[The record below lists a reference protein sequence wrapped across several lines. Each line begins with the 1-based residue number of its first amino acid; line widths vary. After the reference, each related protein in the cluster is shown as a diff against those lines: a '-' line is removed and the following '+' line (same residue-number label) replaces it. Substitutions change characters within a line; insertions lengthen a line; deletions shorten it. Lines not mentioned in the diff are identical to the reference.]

1 MEKQTVIAAIPKTQE
16 IRGTLRLSHYVCSE
30 PCPEYNRSFGRY
42 ASLYTYYQTKPSD
55 IEKVIRMFRDANP
68 QFDDIAIH
76 STFSY
81 VLRDIHHKD

>member
-1 MEKQTVIAAIPKTQE
+1 MEKMTVTAVPKTPE
-16 IRGTLRLSHYVCSE
+16 IRGTLRLSHYVSSE
-30 PCPEYNRSFGRY
+30 PAMNHGRY

-55 IEKVIRMFRDANP
+55 IERVIRMFRDANP

-81 VLRDIHHKD
+81 VLRDIHHNE

>member
-1 MEKQTVIAAIPKTQE
+1 MEKSQE
-16 IRGTLRLSHYVCSE
+16 IRGTLRLSHYVSAE
-30 PCPEYNRSFGRY
+30 PAMNHGRY

>member
-1 MEKQTVIAAIPKTQE
+1 MEKMTVTAIPKTQE
-16 IRGTLRLSHYVCSE
+16 IRGTLRLSHYVSSE
-30 PCPEYNRSFGRY
+30 PSPAWNKQGRY

-55 IEKVIRMFRDANP
+55 IERVVRMFRDANP

>member
-1 MEKQTVIAAIPKTQE
+1 MTVTAIPKTQE

-30 PCPEYNRSFGRY
+30 PCPEYNRSSGRY

-55 IEKVIRMFRDANP
+55 IERVIQMFRDANP
-68 QFDDIAIH
+68 QFANIDIH

-81 VLRDIHHKD
+81 VLRDIHYKD

>member
-1 MEKQTVIAAIPKTQE
+1 MEKTPVTTIPKSQE
-16 IRGTLRLSHYVCSE
+16 IRGTLKLSHFVSSE
-30 PCPEYNRSFGRY
+30 PSPSWNKQGRY
-42 ASLYTYYQTKPSD
+42 ASLYTYYQTRPSD

>member
-1 MEKQTVIAAIPKTQE
+1 MEKMTVTAIPKTQE
-16 IRGTLRLSHYVCSE
+16 IRGTLRLSHYVSSE
-30 PCPEYNRSFGRY
+30 PSPDWNKQGRY

-55 IEKVIRMFRDANP
+55 IERVIRMFRDANP

-81 VLRDIHHKD
+81 VLRDIHHNE

>member
-1 MEKQTVIAAIPKTQE
+1 MEKTVISAIPKSQE
-16 IRGTLRLSHYVCSE
+16 IRGTLRLSHFVSSE
-30 PCPEYNRSFGRY
+30 PSPSWNKQGRY
-42 ASLYTYYQTKPSD
+42 ASLYTYYQIKPSD
-55 IEKVIRMFRDANP
+55 IEMIIRKFRSANP

>member
-1 MEKQTVIAAIPKTQE
+1 MEKITPVMAIPKSPE
-16 IRGTLRLSHYVCSE
+16 IRGTLKLSHYVCAE
-30 PCPEYNRSFGRY
+30 PTIPNCGRY
-42 ASLYTYYQTKPSD
+42 ATLYTYYQTKPSD
-55 IEKVIRMFRDANP
+55 TERVIQMFRDANP